1 MMNKRGTGSKRKFKL
16 EHWHIVAVLLS
27 VYDIMAVNFSY
38 FLALWLRFDGVFSS
52 IPKEYL
58 TPYIHFIP
66 INTVV

>member
-52 IPKEYL
+52 IIDGFFEVY
-58 TPYIHFIP
+58 
-66 INTVV
+66 NENN